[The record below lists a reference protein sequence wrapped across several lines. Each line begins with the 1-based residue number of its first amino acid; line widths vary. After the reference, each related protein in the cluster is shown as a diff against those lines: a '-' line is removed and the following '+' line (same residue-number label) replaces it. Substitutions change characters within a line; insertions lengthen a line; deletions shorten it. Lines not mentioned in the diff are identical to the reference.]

1 MEPWRTSN
9 ETTDQDA
16 CKLSCKSA
24 TVSQSWTRYDSNI
37 VFCQSVRS
45 LASQE
50 TSPSP
55 SKLGHFSASQ
65 SFSYSVIQSVSQ
77 SLPTRYSFNPAP
89 VFRKTFC

>member
-9 ETTDQDA
+9 ETTDQDT

-55 SKLGHFSASQ
+55 SKLGHFSASE